1 MAGDPDRVAGNVVV
15 HEIGEMHPFPAG
27 ARQRQVEHLV
37 EVAVEDVAAVVDRH
51 QVAAHDTVEIGV
63 EVGSA
68 QQRDVVVELAFG
80 DQHRAEALDRHVG

>member
-1 MAGDPDRVAGNVVV
+1 MAGDADRIADDIRIDQVGQ
-15 HEIGEMHPFPAG
+15 MHPLA
-27 ARQRQVEHLV
+27 AVVSERQVEHLV
-37 EVAVEDVAAVVDRH
+37 EVAVIDVAAVVDRH